1 MRIWDLDPGFLNDRS
16 LLAEHRELH
25 GIFSILVNRRKGYSR
40 HPETLR
46 WRDRLPALALRHF
59 LLVAEMDLRG
69 FRHRSPLSPIPSDP
83 LLWPDIFLDPPARQ
97 YEILRSKYHGR
108 PGGRIPLP
116 GNLQQ
121 LWASHKYSVMARS
134 PAEYRRLGPL
144 VSRNGLSMEALA
156 GLLVAVLRA
165 PPGPG
170 RLRNTVQHLRG
181 YVSDHLLPDPGQT
194 GMSSL
199 LREIGRLARELEI
212 KYLLESTALG
222 ELPGW
227 AEYLARYPD

>member
-16 LLAEHRELH
+16 LLGEHRELH
-25 GIFSILVNRRKGYSR
+25 GIFSILVNHKKGYSR

-46 WRDRLPALALRHF
+46 WRDRLPSLALRHS
-59 LLVAEMDLRG
+59 LLAAEMELRG
-69 FRHRSPLSPIPSDP
+69 FHHLSPLSPLPNSP

-97 YEILRSKYHGR
+97 YDILRSKYHER

-144 VSRNGLSMEALA
+144 VARNGLGMEVLA
-156 GLLVAVLRA
+156 GLLVEVLRTA
-165 PPGPG
+165 PSPG
-170 RLRNTVQHLRG
+170 RLRNAVQHLRG
-181 YVSDHLLPDPGQT
+181 YLPEHMVLDQKLT
-194 GMSSL
+194 GL
-199 LREIGRLARELEI
+199 NRQLREIGRLAMELRI

-222 ELPGW
+222 ELTGW
-227 AEYLARYPD
+227 VEYLEQSPD